1 MRKKPI
7 EDLEG
12 VQQVLRDL
20 MPELQERYGVK
31 FLGVFGS
38 YATGQQR
45 KRSDV
50 DILVEF
56 TEGVPMSL
64 IRFVTL
70 ELELGKSLGRKVDL
84 VERSALAQKPAI
96 GKRILEEMKPI

>member
-1 MRKKPI
+1 M
-7 EDLEG
+7 
-12 VQQVLRDL
+12 

-38 YATGQQR
+38 YATGRQR

-56 TEGVPMSL
+56 TENAPMSL
-64 IRFVTL
+64 FRFIAL
-70 ELELGKSLGRKVDL
+70 ELELGKAIGHKVDL
-84 VERSALAQKPAI
+84 VERDTLKPVI
-96 GKRILEEMKPI
+96 GKRILDEVKPV